1 MRLPSYTHRLQ
12 KTPVIPPSLLDHG
25 IVDKKVAA
33 SQRGMFVPSQALQDF
48 RERLKEVQEL
58 LEAHSALTGLRNAQ
72 AALNAGGQT
81 LQNVA
86 QVVQHLVSAP
96 GRGRP
101 RQVQALNSAG
111 IALLSAHLQGFLV
124 DLHIEV
130 AR

>member
-1 MRLPSYTHRLQ
+1 
-12 KTPVIPPSLLDHG
+12 
-25 IVDKKVAA
+25 
-33 SQRGMFVPSQALQDF
+33 MFVPSQALQDF

-58 LEAHSALTGLRNAQ
+58 LEAHCALTGLRNAQ

-130 AR
+130 ARITLDGKVKDLEALTASAG